1 LTIIGTIMPR
11 ARLVGE
17 GDAMSDAAYERYV
30 HINLPHARTVA
41 MRVGGGL
48 EALGAFAESSNGG
61 ARALHSALDELERAL
76 REFDDDPPQA
86 AALAAA
92 DAVAERA
99 RAVVDAILETPLR
112 NDRLGQHVRNLFECL
127 GLAEEG
133 RTLSLLCG
141 ERPESALR

>member
-1 LTIIGTIMPR
+1 
-11 ARLVGE
+11 
-17 GDAMSDAAYERYV
+17 MSDAAYERYV
-30 HINLPHARTVA
+30 NINLPHARTVA

-48 EALGAFAESSNGG
+48 EALGAFGESESGG
-61 ARALHSALDELERAL
+61 ARLLHTALDELDRSL
-76 REFDDDPPQA
+76 RDFDDDPPLA

-92 DAVAERA
+92 DDIAERA

-112 NDRLGQHVRNLFECL
+112 NDRLGQHIRNLFECL

-141 ERPESALR
+141 ERPDSALR